1 MHARLFPDISTFAPT
16 DFQTHGDN
24 VVFGDPNKR
33 DIVYLMHI
41 NLSAS
46 IPSTLRYTS
55 MFRRRHLQTH
65 VNLGRQNR
73 FLKRQD
79 NAVLIRQSQI
89 RLSTTNSF
97 SISPAKYDDSRGVAA
112 QTLSPPYSIKMFRN
126 LRRRHDIGRQRDEA
140 KLARMIRVKFGENSL
155 IVLGNGSSKVAV
167 LNHPSTL
174 GVGLGLILKRL
185 RFNVVLLDEFRTSKM
200 CPLCRTGELKNFCNR
215 PSPRPWLR
223 HRKSKFT
230 VSSDAQVTHVVIH
243 SVVWIGISTGMSLL
257 S

>member
-112 QTLSPPYSIKMFRN
+112 QTPSPPYSIKMFRN

-140 KLARMIRVKFGENSL
+140 KLARMIRVKFGENPL

-167 LNHPSTL
+167 LSSVNTRCWTWTYFKTFTFQCCSSRRIPH
-174 GVGLGLILKRL
+174 IQ
-185 RFNVVLLDEFRTSKM
+185 NVPPLPNRGTKKLL
-200 CPLCRTGELKNFCNR
+200 
-215 PSPRPWLR
+215 
-223 HRKSKFT
+223 
-230 VSSDAQVTHVVIH
+230 
-243 SVVWIGISTGMSLL
+243 
-257 S
+257 